1 MEGWSLGIGRRGTL
15 EKVHPIW
22 AALPL
27 FSLLSSTMHDS
38 RRPALYSYL
47 EVLTQLCLLPKAPT
61 LSLAMS
67 SFLLLLCG
75 PCNCLMYGVR
85 PAYRGNIHSN
95 GTVCTIDTT
104 SPNIFSAEQ
113 ILHRC
118 HDLSEPSFSRRLWPV

>member
-1 MEGWSLGIGRRGTL
+1 MEGWSLGIGCRGTL

-67 SFLLLLCG
+67 SLLLLLCG
-75 PCNCLMYGVR
+75 PGLQYTLLGFENVHTHRFCR
-85 PAYRGNIHSN
+85 PLAGSN
-95 GTVCTIDTT
+95 QGWKQPRVQPERKRHQQWVCRAEEEVMGTGD
-104 SPNIFSAEQ
+104 
-113 ILHRC
+113 
-118 HDLSEPSFSRRLWPV
+118 